1 MTWKLTRG
9 INRKL
14 KEKYYKFFYF
24 TYIDKK
30 RNMNSKFAA
39 EARLSWFYKGCLSK
53 VILSIIH
60 NLIGKT

>member
-39 EARLSWFYKGCLSK
+39 EARLS
-53 VILSIIH
+53 
-60 NLIGKT
+60 